1 MHSKETEKHKI
12 KNSFERLTETVW
24 LLGVSYSYRQQT
36 SVTSVKQWDRKI
48 CSGFRL
54 FFFFLVWLKIIR
66 KKKLFRI
73 KKKHTCP
80 ICLTNHLWY
89 RGHRGPS
96 KRSSFVSGTPLS
108 SGFPPIILV
117 FPFLSPL
124 KADLP
129 HPILPWSSSRL
140 QHKSSQYWL
149 HVISPDNLKHIC
161 RFNSHLQTYD
171 RDIYF
176 SSAGIS
182 SVLQMNSFGCF
193 LDVLNAISVAFQTQ
207 FKMNT
212 WWTHDL
218 CFFALSLCWPV
229 ALPAVW
235 LHKPDSAVLSNTVL
249 LLQPHVYHR
258 VFLPSP
264 SLLRRNKWPHM
275 SPRLLQQPFN
285 RFLWTF
291 RFFQVIPVHWIADLT
306 SSPLPTSLKS
316 QWLFPGVPNSPEDK
330 DHLENPWKQFSGAQY
345 RAIELEFPGEMS
357 SNLVTKQQF
366 QWFLSLGKIL
376 NAPYILSFP
385 SLMPPFTST
394 CRPSKL
400 DTFIPSG
407 AGGGRRSQHP
417 GYNWTRLLQV
427 SRTLQRACP
436 SALTLLYVIQSWPM
450 QRWPCHQLGQYLFPY
465 CSPFSSITLS
475 FWLREFSSDA
485 SLLAFLVEGPE

>member
-1 MHSKETEKHKI
+1 MIFAFLHCHCVGQWPCQLS
-12 KNSFERLTETVW
+12 
-24 LLGVSYSYRQQT
+24 GCT
-36 SVTSVKQWDRKI
+36 SQIQLSSPTQS
-48 CSGFRL
+48 
-54 FFFFLVWLKIIR
+54 
-66 KKKLFRI
+66 
-73 KKKHTCP
+73 
-80 ICLTNHLWY
+80 
-89 RGHRGPS
+89 
-96 KRSSFVSGTPLS
+96 SSFSPMSITEFSFHLHNYYAGTS
-108 SGFPPIILV
+108 
-117 FPFLSPL
+117 
-124 KADLP
+124 D
-129 HPILPWSSSRL
+129 H
-140 QHKSSQYWL
+140 
-149 HVISPDNLKHIC
+149 N
-161 RFNSHLQTYD
+161 
-171 RDIYF
+171 
-176 SSAGIS
+176 
-182 SVLQMNSFGCF
+182 
-193 LDVLNAISVAFQTQ
+193 
-207 FKMNT
+207 
-212 WWTHDL
+212 
-218 CFFALSLCWPV
+218 
-229 ALPAVW
+229 
-235 LHKPDSAVLSNTVL
+235 
-249 LLQPHVYHR
+249 
-258 VFLPSP
+258 
-264 SLLRRNKWPHM
+264 M

-291 RFFQVIPVHWIADLT
+291 RFFQVISVHWIADLT
-306 SSPLPTSLKS
+306 SSPLPTTLKS

-330 DHLENPWKQFSGAQY
+330 DHLENLWKQFSGAQY

-436 SALTLLYVIQSWPM
+436 ALTLLYVIQSWPM